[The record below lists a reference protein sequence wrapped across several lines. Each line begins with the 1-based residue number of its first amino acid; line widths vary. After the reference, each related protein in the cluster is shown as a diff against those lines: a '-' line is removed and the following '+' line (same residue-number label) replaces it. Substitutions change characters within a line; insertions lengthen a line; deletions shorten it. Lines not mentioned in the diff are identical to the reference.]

1 MNRKKNYPAALFAM
15 AICCAIFACNTN
27 NNNGN
32 NPANNEGSNPPPP
45 VIGFQVMKIYPHDT
59 ASYTQGL
66 IWQNG
71 QLYEGTG
78 NLGKSKLRIIN
89 IENGLPKKEINLPAD
104 EFGEGITIFNN
115 KIYQLTWQNNRVHE
129 YDAYTFKKIRDFD
142 WPFQGWGITHNDS
155 DLIVSTGS
163 NNLYFTDPVS
173 FRVKKTV
180 GVTDNYG
187 PVGNLNELE
196 YINGFVYANVYETN
210 YIVKIDPQSGKVVGK
225 LDFTGIMDKNGISYD
240 PNYLREQGGVL
251 NGIAY
256 NKEKNVLYI
265 TGKLWPALFEIKI
278 N

>member
-1 MNRKKNYPAALFAM
+1 MKKLLPALCFLAFL
-15 AICCAIFACNTN
+15 ACNNKDN
-27 NNNGN
+27 NNPTPIVDN
-32 NPANNEGSNPPPP
+32 NNPPPP
-45 VIGFQVMKIYPHDT
+45 PIAYQVLKIYPHDT

-71 QLYEGTG
+71 KLYEGTG
-78 NLGKSKLRIIN
+78 LPGKSKLRIIN
-89 IENGLPKKEINLPAD
+89 LDNGKPDKEVDLPKE

-129 YDAYTFKKIRDFD
+129 YDATTFQKIRDFD

-155 DLIVSTGS
+155 ELIVSTGS
-163 NNLYFTDPVS
+163 SNLYFVDPVS
-173 FRVKKTV
+173 FKVKKIV

-196 YINGFVYANVYETN
+196 YINGFIYSNVYETN
-210 YIVKIDPQSGKVVGK
+210 DIIKIDIVTGKVVGK
-225 LDFTGIMDKNGISYD
+225 IDLKGIMDKNGISYD
-240 PNYLREQGGVL
+240 ASYLDAQGGVL

-256 NKEKNVLYI
+256 DSTKNVLLV
-265 TGKLWPALFEIKI
+265 TGKFWPALFEIKI

>member
-1 MNRKKNYPAALFAM
+1 MKKLLPTLCFLAFL
-15 AICCAIFACNTN
+15 ACNNKDN
-27 NNNGN
+27 NNPTPIVGN
-32 NPANNEGSNPPPP
+32 NNPPPP
-45 VIGFQVMKIYPHDT
+45 PIAYQVLKIYPHDT

-71 QLYEGTG
+71 KLYEGTG
-78 NLGKSKLRIIN
+78 LPGKSKLRIIN
-89 IENGLPKKEINLPAD
+89 LANGKPDKEIDLPKE

-129 YDAYTFKKIRDFD
+129 YDATTFQKIRDFD

-155 DLIVSTGS
+155 ELIVSTGS
-163 NNLYFTDPVS
+163 SNLYFVDPVS
-173 FRVKKTV
+173 FKVKKIV

-196 YINGFVYANVYETN
+196 YINGFIYSNVYETN
-210 YIVKIDPQSGKVVGK
+210 DIIKIDIVTGKVVGK
-225 LDFTGIMDKNGISYD
+225 IDLKGIMDKNGISYD
-240 PNYLREQGGVL
+240 ASYLDAQGGVL

-256 NKEKNVLYI
+256 DSTKNVLLV
-265 TGKLWPALFEIKI
+265 TGKFWPALFEIKI

>member
-1 MNRKKNYPAALFAM
+1 MKKLLTLL
-15 AICCAIFACNTN
+15 AISSFFACKNTDN
-27 NNNGN
+27 NNPPPVVGN
-32 NPANNEGSNPPPP
+32 NNPPPP
-45 VIGFQVMKIYPHDT
+45 AITYQVVKIYPHDT

-71 QLYEGTG
+71 KLYEGTG
-78 NLGKSKLRIIN
+78 NTGKSKLRIID
-89 IENGLPKKEINLPAD
+89 ITSGKAEKEINLPAD

-129 YDAYTFKKIRDFD
+129 YDASTFQKIRDFD

-155 DLIVSTGS
+155 ELIVSTGS
-163 NNLYFTDPVS
+163 SNLYFVDPVT
-173 FRVKKTV
+173 FKVKKLV

-210 YIVKIDPQSGKVVGK
+210 YIVKIDPVTGIVAGKMD
-225 LDFTGIMDKNGISYD
+225 LTGIMNKNGVSFD
-240 PNYLREQGGVL
+240 SQYLEAQGGVL
-251 NGIAY
+251 NGIAFDST
-256 NKEKNVLYI
+256 KNVLLV
-265 TGKLWPALFEIKI
+265 TGKFWPALFEIKT

>member
-1 MNRKKNYPAALFAM
+1 MKRIKFNPKATFTIVFCWILAA
-15 AICCAIFACNTN
+15 CHTNTN
-27 NNNGN
+27 NGN
-32 NPANNEGSNPPPP
+32 EPAVNDANPPPP
-45 VIGFQVMKIYPHDT
+45 LIGYQVMKIYPHDT

-66 IWQNG
+66 LWQNN

-78 NLGKSKLRIIN
+78 NLGKSKLRLIQL
-89 IENGLPKKEINLPAD
+89 ENGQPLKEINLPAT
-104 EFGEGITIFNN
+104 EFGEGITIFKD

-129 YDAYTFKKIRDFD
+129 YDARTFQKIRDFD

-163 NNLYFTDPVS
+163 NNLYYTDPVS

-210 YIVKIDPQSGKVVGK
+210 YIVKIDPQTGKVVGK
-225 LDFTGIMDKNGISYD
+225 LDLTGIMDKNGVRYD
-240 PNYLREQGGVL
+240 SRYLQEQGGVL

-256 NKEKNVLYI
+256 NKEKNVLYV
-265 TGKLWPALFEIKI
+265 TGKYWPALFEIKL